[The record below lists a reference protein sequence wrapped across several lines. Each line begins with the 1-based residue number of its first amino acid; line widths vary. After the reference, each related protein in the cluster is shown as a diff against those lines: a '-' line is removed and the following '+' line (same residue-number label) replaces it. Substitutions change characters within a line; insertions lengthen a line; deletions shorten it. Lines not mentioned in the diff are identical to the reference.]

1 MDCNL
6 PGSSVHGIL
15 QARILEG
22 IAMPSSR
29 GSALPRDRNQVS
41 CIAGGFFT
49 VWATREALN
58 TVRWA
63 QFSIYS
69 RANDSWLLSHVLWI
83 MRISNL
89 AGGAGDEN
97 GQWTGTFHSPRWTP
111 SVIFLGDSFKSQV
124 VSSCTCSLQQLSAYW
139 KETLCRSLDCSVML
153 TLSLLQYSV
162 LKTLV
167 IQITPSSQLV
177 SSNQRVHQAK
187 PGSSLP
193 LPWPENFLLAV
204 IWGNHRAHSLFF
216 ISQRTLSFIVWCL
229 ISWKLSSHISFFH
242 FLCHL
247 RQNGKFTPCWMQ
259 VEAR

>member
-1 MDCNL
+1 
-6 PGSSVHGIL
+6 
-15 QARILEG
+15 
-22 IAMPSSR
+22 
-29 GSALPRDRNQVS
+29 
-41 CIAGGFFT
+41 
-49 VWATREALN
+49 
-58 TVRWA
+58 
-63 QFSIYS
+63 
-69 RANDSWLLSHVLWI
+69 

-204 IWGNHRAHSLFF
+204 IWGNHRAHCLFF

-229 ISWKLSSHISFFH
+229 ISWKLSSHIFFFH

-247 RQNGKFTPCWMQ
+247 RQNSKFTPCWMQ